1 MTSPS
6 DPNLEPSAEKVR
18 LYLDHDDQQIVIG
31 ALLQFL
37 NSCEFNKQTVVDN
50 FADSGHDPA
59 GTTRVFDEMTD
70 RATAILSRLQ

>member
-6 DPNLEPSAEKVR
+6 EPNLEPSAEKVR

-37 NSCEFNKQTVVDN
+37 SSCEFNKHTVVDN
-50 FADSGHDPA
+50 FANSGHDPA

>member
-1 MTSPS
+1 MMINRSLSVLSFSSST
-6 DPNLEPSAEKVR
+6 A
-18 LYLDHDDQQIVIG
+18 
-31 ALLQFL
+31 
-37 NSCEFNKQTVVDN
+37 CEFNKQTVVDN